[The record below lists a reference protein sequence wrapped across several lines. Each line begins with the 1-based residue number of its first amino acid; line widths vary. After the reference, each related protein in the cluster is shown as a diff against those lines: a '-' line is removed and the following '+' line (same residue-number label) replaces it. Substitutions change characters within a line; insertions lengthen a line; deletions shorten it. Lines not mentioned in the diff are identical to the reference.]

1 VAVGPFEAD
10 GFGVGQF
17 HRRRF
22 DGHFENFFG
31 HKIFNAREKLLNF
44 WNASKIC
51 RAKQVTK
58 RENYLSAGF
67 LISLSA

>member
-31 HKIFNAREKLLNF
+31 HKIFSARGKVIEFLE
-44 WNASKIC
+44 
-51 RAKQVTK
+51 RRQD
-58 RENYLSAGF
+58 LSRGQNP
-67 LISLSA
+67 LEVIRSSVIVST